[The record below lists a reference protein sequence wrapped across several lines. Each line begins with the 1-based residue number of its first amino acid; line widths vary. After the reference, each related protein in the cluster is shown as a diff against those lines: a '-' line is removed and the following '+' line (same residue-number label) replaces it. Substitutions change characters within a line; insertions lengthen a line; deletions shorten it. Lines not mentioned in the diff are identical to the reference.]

1 MVKGRAVSDER
12 RQQKLAKE
20 QLVPRRLCLY
30 RPAREYPSHSYQYL
44 GAGRATA
51 DDACGSG
58 VRRSGRSD
66 VLWTELPGPVPARRR
81 LCRQDFARG
90 EAGRHPGRA
99 ASDALQKNVNRLAEQ
114 APRSRVLARPQP
126 VKVEADDV
134 AARERSREQ
143 AGPLSV
149 ARLPHGDAVPQPLVH
164 AFAVAARY
172 RGERRFKVLFQQ
184 CQTRRLG
191 QVNWPRQIETP
202 RAAILMASF
211 R

>member
-1 MVKGRAVSDER
+1 VEELAARSALTLFSKSRMRCLTGSSACVNSASVKR
-12 RQQKLAKE
+12 
-20 QLVPRRLCLY
+20 
-30 RPAREYPSHSYQYL
+30 
-44 GAGRATA
+44 
-51 DDACGSG
+51 G
-58 VRRSGRSD
+58 VM
-66 VLWTELPGPVPARRR
+66 
-81 LCRQDFARG
+81 CC
-90 EAGRHPGRA
+90 
-99 ASDALQKNVNRLAEQ
+99 
-114 APRSRVLARPQP
+114 PQP

-149 ARLPHGDAVPQPLVH
+149 ARLPHGDAVPQPLLD

-191 QVNWPRQIETP
+191 
-202 RAAILMASF
+202 AAILMASF